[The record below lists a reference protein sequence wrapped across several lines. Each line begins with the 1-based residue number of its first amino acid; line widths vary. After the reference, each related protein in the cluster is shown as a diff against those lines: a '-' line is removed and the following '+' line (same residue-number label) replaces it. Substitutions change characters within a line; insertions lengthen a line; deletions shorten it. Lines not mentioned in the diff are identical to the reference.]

1 MVKKPKPF
9 TYHKIAFGEK
19 SRNRIW
25 KNLNTA
31 YDKGVLK
38 SFSCK
43 SVGKTSEG
51 NNIYDLTVTQ
61 RKPKP
66 KTKKRK

>member
-1 MVKKPKPF
+1 MPPKKTKPF

-19 SRNRIW
+19 KKDRMV

-31 YDKGVLK
+31 YDKGVIR

-43 SVGKTSEG
+43 PSGKTVDG
-51 NNIYDLTVTQ
+51 TNIYDLTVTQ
-61 RKPKP
+61 RKPHP
-66 KTKKRK
+66 KTKKK